1 MPTIGLFLMT
11 KRSPRR
17 PMSQLVNPEEGQ
29 QAQEQQKSMFHP
41 ANPGDA
47 HPQKN
52 KLRKKENLTWLH
64 LIFLSEF
71 NLPFLHIF
79 V

>member
-1 MPTIGLFLMT
+1 
-11 KRSPRR
+11 
-17 PMSQLVNPEEGQ
+17 MSQLVNPEEGQ
-29 QAQEQQKSMFHP
+29 QGQEQQKSMFHP

-52 KLRKKENLTWLH
+52 KEVKKENLNLH